1 MERTLIILKPD
12 AVQRGLIGP
21 ILARLEQR
29 GLRFAAMRLM
39 QISPELAARH
49 YAIHQGKPFY
59 DGLIRF
65 ITSGPVVAG
74 VVEGKDAIEIVRNT
88 MGKTDPAQSAPGTV
102 RGDFGLEI
110 GRNLIH
116 GSDGAETAAYEIPLF
131 FAEDEILTYRRA
143 VDDWI
148 NE

>member
-59 DGLIRF
+59 DGLIKF